1 MSYLLDIHI
10 FLWWVLNHPNLSR
23 SMRATIA
30 DPNHDVYV
38 SAASAWE
45 MTIKSSIG
53 KLTLPSSPERWIKEQ
68 LRLNAFLPLPIS
80 IEHAL
85 AVASLPPLHK
95 DPFDR
100 IIIAQAN
107 VEGLT
112 LITDDA
118 IIPQYAVKVL

>member
-1 MSYLLDIHI
+1 MSYLLDTHI

-23 SMRATIA
+23 LIRAAIA
-30 DPNHDVYV
+30 DPTHDVYV

-45 MTIKSSIG
+45 MMIKSSIG

>member
-1 MSYLLDIHI
+1 MSYLLDMHI

-45 MTIKSSIG
+45 MTFKSSIG

>member
-1 MSYLLDIHI
+1 MSYLLDTHI

-23 SMRATIA
+23 SIRATIA
-30 DPNHDVYV
+30 DPTHAVYV

-45 MTIKSSIG
+45 MMIKSSIG

>member
-1 MSYLLDIHI
+1 MSYLLDTHI

-23 SMRATIA
+23 SIRATIA
-30 DPNHDVYV
+30 DPTHDVYV

-45 MTIKSSIG
+45 MIIKSSIG
-53 KLTLPSSPERWIKEQ
+53 KLTLPSSPEHWIKEQ

-100 IIIAQAN
+100 LLIA
-107 VEGLT
+107 
-112 LITDDA
+112 
-118 IIPQYAVKVL
+118 

>member
-1 MSYLLDIHI
+1 MSYLLDTHI

-23 SMRATIA
+23 SIRATIA
-30 DPNHDVYV
+30 DPTHDVYV

-53 KLTLPSSPERWIKEQ
+53 KLTLPSSPEHWIKEQ

>member
-1 MSYLLDIHI
+1 MSYLLDMHI

>member
-1 MSYLLDIHI
+1 MSYLLDTHI

-23 SMRATIA
+23 SIRATIA
-30 DPNHDVYV
+30 DPTHDVYV

-45 MTIKSSIG
+45 MMIKSSIG

>member
-1 MSYLLDIHI
+1 MTSWRNSSHELFAGYAYFSLVGTQSSEFIAFD
-10 FLWWVLNHPNLSR
+10 PR
-23 SMRATIA
+23 SDCRP
-30 DPNHDVYV
+30 DSCCVCQR
-38 SAASAWE
+38 S
-45 MTIKSSIG
+45 K
-53 KLTLPSSPERWIKEQ
+53 
-68 LRLNAFLPLPIS
+68 RLNAFLPLPIS

>member
-1 MSYLLDIHI
+1 M
-10 FLWWVLNHPNLSR
+10 R
-23 SMRATIA
+23 STIA

-53 KLTLPSSPERWIKEQ
+53 KLTLPAPPECWIREQ
-68 LRLNAFLPLPIS
+68 LRLNAFLPLPVS

-85 AVASLPPLHK
+85 AVASLPLLHK

-100 IIIAQAN
+100 MLIAQAN